1 LPILGPFLK
10 FLRGYIT
17 LAAVMNDEMVAGR
30 FQPERL
36 LARGGMSEVWVA
48 RDPELERQVAIKLRA
63 VHADANRFECEAR
76 AVARLS
82 HPNIVKLFDYGLT
95 EHRSYLLLEYL
106 PGGSLEDRLTPG
118 KPLDDEHTERIAR
131 EVAAGLAHAHDHGVI
146 HRDLKPS
153 NVLFDAEGCAKIADF
168 GIARADGQT
177 TLTAAGTMLG
187 TAAYLSPEQATGEP
201 VGPASDVYSFGTILF
216 RLLTGR
222 LPFEGESAVELA
234 LKRRSEPAPS
244 VETFRPDA
252 PRSLS
257 LLCAAAL
264 AKEPEARPG
273 DGNELLAV
281 LDDSKP
287 PSAALAATE
296 TAELQPRS
304 RRRRLAPL
312 LLLGLVALGGLLT
325 GLYVVG
331 DADAPPT
338 PAPATTQHAETT
350 PSDAQQS
357 STAPATTGASTTQS
371 GTTVQETS
379 TSNQTPVST
388 ATEPNSSDDRSGVDR
403 R

>member
-1 LPILGPFLK
+1 MTDDLIG
-10 FLRGYIT
+10 
-17 LAAVMNDEMVAGR
+17 GR

-36 LARGGMSEVWVA
+36 LARGGMAEVWLA
-48 RDPELERQVAIKLRA
+48 RDPELERQVAIKFRA
-63 VHADANRFECEAR
+63 AHADATRFECEAR

-95 EHRSYLLLEYL
+95 ERGSYLVLEYL
-106 PGGSLEDRLTPG
+106 PGGSLKDRLTPG
-118 KPLDDEHTERIAR
+118 KPPDDEYTEHIAR
-131 EVAAGLAHAHDHGVI
+131 QVAAGIAHAHDHGVI

-177 TLTAAGTMLG
+177 SLTAAGAMLG

-216 RLLTGR
+216 HLVTGR

-244 VETFRPDA
+244 VETFRPDV
-252 PRSLS
+252 PRALS

-264 AKEPEARPG
+264 AKEPEARPA
-273 DGNELLAV
+273 DGKELLAM
-281 LDDSKP
+281 LDEAKP
-287 PSAALAATE
+287 PSAVVAATE

-304 RRRRLAPL
+304 RRRLASL

-325 GLYVVG
+325 GLSIVG
-331 DADAPPT
+331 DADAPAT
-338 PAPATTQHAETT
+338 PAPATTPRAETT
-350 PSDAQQS
+350 SSDPQQS
-357 STAPATTGASTTQS
+357 STAPVTTGVSTTQS
-371 GTTVQETS
+371 RTTVQETS
-379 TSNQTPVST
+379 TSNQTPATTAREPTTPATTEVTST
-388 ATEPNSSDDRSGVDR
+388 EVMP
-403 R
+403 